1 MAHWEREMQ
10 AKMKAQMAPMH
21 LGVLWQ
27 RAQGADGECLQE
39 YVIIEI
45 LFTAVVSIHS
55 AKQHSK

>member
-27 RAQGADGECLQE
+27 RARGADGECLQE
-39 YVIIEI
+39 YVIMEI

-55 AKQHSK
+55 AK